1 MTPFTEKVI
10 AILKKVP
17 QGKVATYGQ
26 IAYLSGNRRAARH
39 ISRILY
45 SMSERHQL
53 PWHRIINAQGKI
65 VSPNSENQIK
75 LLMAEGVA
83 VNENNHVDLKI
94 HQWQPDDTFAEW
106 MEG

>member
-17 QGKVATYGQ
+17 HGKVATYGQ
-26 IAYLSGNRRAARH
+26 IARLAGNRRAARQ
-39 ISRILY
+39 IARILY
-45 SMSERHQL
+45 SMSKNHQL

-65 VSPNSENQIK
+65 VSPKVESQIN
-75 LLMAEGVA
+75 LLLAEGIA
-83 VNENNHVDLKI
+83 VNENNRVDLKI
-94 HQWQPDDTFAEW
+94 HQWQPDDIYAEW